1 MERQVLGIDFGTS
14 FSSVAVLYQK
24 KITVI
29 EDETG
34 SAYIPSV
41 VCFRDKEKVGITAD
55 HFKKRYPT
63 NTVYEIK
70 RVVGCRYDDEVVR
83 RQMAIWPFKVVEG
96 RDHRVQVELTVNDKT
111 RRYYPE
117 FIISKILKY
126 LVQLAEQ
133 KTGEKYSKAIIT
145 VPANFND
152 TQRKCMRVAARFA
165 NLDVLRI
172 LDEPVAAA
180 VAISIDTNIDNSR
193 VLVYDL
199 GGGTFDFTIL
209 EVTINDF
216 CVIATDGDPNL
227 GGADFTNA
235 LTNYA
240 IDLIQK
246 DTGINAKEHPRLEV
260 ELRSA
265 CEIIKQELSSATTAQ
280 LDLDLSRFDGEQ
292 YTRTITREEF
302 ESVIRESI
310 ERSVHIVKSCLDT
323 YHIDI
328 ATVSG
333 IALVGG
339 SSTIPLIQT
348 ELKRV
353 YPSLRVLS
361 GYDARQVVC
370 RGALVQ
376 ALSIISEENQNAEP
390 IPVPIAPQPVV
401 VEEKD
406 APPAIEA
413 SLQGPINFALQR
425 PSAMFSNAPIPPPPT
440 SIPPPPP
447 SRASF
452 AAPPLPTSIP
462 PVAMRTPVAPV
473 ASSAPAALASDAPI
487 QPPIPLSFA
496 QGDEEIH
503 PVVSVVS
510 GRPSIPP
517 PPIPSPADSQP
528 GSPLVIPV
536 PSIPSPPASP
546 LVAPLEVPPIPALEN
561 PSVIETSNGERDF
574 SRIKIRSTTPLDL
587 GIRVKGNQMSVII
600 PRNSPLPVEKSRY
613 YKTNK
618 DHPECLRCCIYQ
630 GNNSNV
636 KYNSK
641 IGIVNAYD
649 LPVYEG
655 VQNEIRVCF
664 TIDIGG
670 ELHVHANLVGC
681 EAEVKVE
688 MLESV
693 VLKKNEIE
701 TILEEETRTEQEI
714 LEEKKDEL
722 CSAIEFQIQDLES
735 RDGGHFSALI
745 AKEQEWLSNNRDTAS
760 VDDLMECLNRLRVWR
775 VCWIRVQETG
785 HGTHSFRWLEN
796 AFAMCIMSSR
806 SWSRT
811 LFSFASHTISRLFF
825 GFCRF

>member
-1 MERQVLGIDFGTS
+1 MGIDFGTS

-333 IALVGG
+333 IA
-339 SSTIPLIQT
+339 PA
-348 ELKRV
+348 
-353 YPSLRVLS
+353 VL
-361 GYDARQVVC
+361 
-370 RGALVQ
+370 L
-376 ALSIISEENQNAEP
+376 
-390 IPVPIAPQPVV
+390 
-401 VEEKD
+401 
-406 APPAIEA
+406 
-413 SLQGPINFALQR
+413 
-425 PSAMFSNAPIPPPPT
+425 
-440 SIPPPPP
+440 
-447 SRASF
+447 
-452 AAPPLPTSIP
+452 
-462 PVAMRTPVAPV
+462 
-473 ASSAPAALASDAPI
+473 
-487 QPPIPLSFA
+487 
-496 QGDEEIH
+496 
-503 PVVSVVS
+503 
-510 GRPSIPP
+510 
-517 PPIPSPADSQP
+517 
-528 GSPLVIPV
+528 
-536 PSIPSPPASP
+536 
-546 LVAPLEVPPIPALEN
+546 
-561 PSVIETSNGERDF
+561 
-574 SRIKIRSTTPLDL
+574 SRIR
-587 GIRVKGNQMSVII
+587 R
-600 PRNSPLPVEKSRY
+600 
-613 YKTNK
+613 
-618 DHPECLRCCIYQ
+618 
-630 GNNSNV
+630 
-636 KYNSK
+636 
-641 IGIVNAYD
+641 
-649 LPVYEG
+649 
-655 VQNEIRVCF
+655 
-664 TIDIGG
+664 
-670 ELHVHANLVGC
+670 
-681 EAEVKVE
+681 
-688 MLESV
+688 
-693 VLKKNEIE
+693 
-701 TILEEETRTEQEI
+701 
-714 LEEKKDEL
+714 
-722 CSAIEFQIQDLES
+722 
-735 RDGGHFSALI
+735 
-745 AKEQEWLSNNRDTAS
+745 
-760 VDDLMECLNRLRVWR
+760 
-775 VCWIRVQETG
+775 
-785 HGTHSFRWLEN
+785 GTWDQPS
-796 AFAMCIMSSR
+796 C
-806 SWSRT
+806 
-811 LFSFASHTISRLFF
+811 
-825 GFCRF
+825 